1 MLKSFKMKN
10 ILFILIIFTN
20 FSFSSNPFLRR
31 NQVVEVVEKVSQS
44 VVNISAEV
52 VVKRQVSPFED
63 LFFDFFSPFSRLYK
77 YENLGTGVITNPQGI
92 IITNYHVIE
101 GAKNIKITT
110 LKGNVYNAEV
120 LGSDENSDIA
130 ILKIKGTNINL
141 PAATLGTSKDLMI
154 GESVIAIGNPM
165 GLSNTVTTG
174 VISALKRKVK
184 GESGTIYSDFI
195 QTDAAINPGNSGGP
209 LLNIL
214 GEVIGI
220 NTAIIKNAQGIGFAI
235 PIDRAKK
242 ILKDIL
248 KYGEVKPIFI
258 GISFEKETN
267 VVKSVLSV
275 SPFSSLRKGDKILMI
290 ENVEVRD
297 KSDFYSEIFNF
308 NEGEKISLKVSRGGE
323 KKEFTFTLTKPPE
336 DIGIVILKESIGI
349 LIEEVRKGLR
359 IKKVIGDSQADRIG
373 IDSGDYLLGING
385 YKTESFDDVNK
396 IIQKNLDKDS
406 LVLYIYHNY
415 ETYKITFEL

>member
-1 MLKSFKMKN
+1 MKN
-10 ILFILIIFTN
+10 ILLFLIIASN
-20 FSFSSNPFLRR
+20 LSFSSNPFLRR
-31 NQVVEVVEKVSQS
+31 NQVVEVVENTSES
-44 VVNISAEV
+44 VVNISAEKV
-52 VVKRQVSPFED
+52 MRRNVMPFED
-63 LFFDFFSPFSRLYK
+63 LFFDFFNPFPNLYK
-77 YENLGTGVITNPQGI
+77 IENLGTGVITNTSGI
-92 IITNYHVIE
+92 VITNYHVIE

-110 LKGNVYNAEV
+110 LKGDIYNAEI

-130 ILKIKGTNINL
+130 ILKIKDANKIFK
-141 PAATLGTSKDLMI
+141 AANLGTSKDLLI

-242 ILKDIL
+242 ILKDIINF
-248 KYGEVKPIFI
+248 GEVKPVFC
-258 GISFEKETN
+258 GISLEKGSN
-267 VVKSVLSV
+267 VIKNVLSL
-275 SPFSSLRKGDKILMI
+275 SPFSSLKKGDKILKVGDVDI
-290 ENVEVRD
+290 RD
-297 KSDFYSEIFNF
+297 REDFYSELFNY
-308 NEGEKISLKVSRGGE
+308 NEGDRVNLTIMRGGE
-323 KKEFTFTLTKPPE
+323 KIKISEILKKPPE
-336 DIGIVILKESIGI
+336 KIGEIILKENIGI
-349 LIEEVRKGLR
+349 LIEETRKGIK
-359 IKKVIGDSQADRIG
+359 IKKVLRASQADKIG
-373 IDSGDYLLGING
+373 IDPDDFILGING
-385 YKTESFDDVNK
+385 FKTENLEDINK

-406 LVLYIYHNY
+406 IVLYIYHSY

>member
-1 MLKSFKMKN
+1 MKKFF
-10 ILFILIIFTN
+10 IIFILGS
-20 FSFSSNPFLRR
+20 SFLYSSNPFLRK
-31 NQVVEVVEKVSQS
+31 NQVVEVVEKVSDA
-44 VVNISAEV
+44 VVNISAEKV
-52 VVKRQVSPFED
+52 IRRSVSPFDD
-63 LFFDFFSPFSRLYK
+63 LFFDFFSPFENLYK
-77 YENLGTGVITNPQGI
+77 VENLGTGVITNPSGI
-92 IITNYHVIE
+92 VITNYHVIE

-110 LKGNVYNAEV
+110 LKGEIFSAEI
-120 LGSDENSDIA
+120 LGTDENSDIA
-130 ILKIKGTNINL
+130 ILKIKDAKQNL
-141 PAATLGTSKDLMI
+141 PAATLGTSRDLMI

-248 KYGEVKPIFI
+248 KYGEVKPVFC
-258 GISFEKETN
+258 GITFEKESS
-267 VVKSVLSV
+267 VVKNVLSL
-275 SPFSSLRKGDKILMI
+275 SPFNSLRKGDKILMLN
-290 ENVEVRD
+290 NVEIRD
-297 KSDFYSEIFNF
+297 RNDFYSELYNY
-308 NEGEKISLKVSRGGE
+308 NEGEKVNIIVLRESAKR
-323 KKEFTFTLTKPPE
+323 EFSFTLSKPPE
-336 DIGIVILKESIGI
+336 NIGEIVLKESIGI
-349 LIEEVRKGLR
+349 LVEESRKGLKV
-359 IKKVIGDSQADRIG
+359 KKVLSGSQADKIG
-373 IDSGDYLLGING
+373 IDPGDFILGING
-385 YKTESFDDVNK
+385 YKTEDLLDVNK
-396 IIQKNLDKDS
+396 IILKNLDKDS
-406 LVLYIYHNY
+406 IILYVYHSY

>member
-1 MLKSFKMKN
+1 MKN
-10 ILFILIIFTN
+10 LILILVLVSN
-20 FSFSSNPFLRR
+20 YLFSSNPFLRR
-31 NQVVEVVEKVSQS
+31 NQVVEVVEKVSEA
-44 VVNISAEV
+44 VVNISAEKV
-52 VVKRQVSPFED
+52 IKRSISPFED
-63 LFFDFFSPFSRLYK
+63 LFFDFFSPFQNLYK
-77 YENLGTGVITNPQGI
+77 VENLGTGVITNPSGI

-101 GAKNIKITT
+101 GAQNIKITT
-110 LKGNVYNAEV
+110 LKGDVFSAEV
-120 LGSDENSDIA
+120 LGTDENSDLA
-130 ILKIKGTNINL
+130 ILKIKETKQNL
-141 PAATLGTSKDLMI
+141 PAAPLGTSKDLMI

-242 ILKDIL
+242 ILKDII
-248 KYGEVKPIFI
+248 KYGEVKPVFC
-258 GISFEKETN
+258 GLTFEKESN
-267 VVKSVLSV
+267 IVKNVLSV
-275 SPFSSLRKGDKILMI
+275 SPFSSIKKGDKILSI
-290 ENVEVRD
+290 NNVEIRD
-297 KSDFYSEIFNF
+297 RNDFYSEIYNY
-308 NEGEKISLKVSRGGE
+308 NEGEKVNITAIRDGA
-323 KKEFTFTLTKPPE
+323 KKEFSFTLSKPPE
-336 DIGIVILKESIGI
+336 NIGEIILKESVGI
-349 LIEEVRKGLR
+349 LVEETRKGLKV
-359 IKKVIGDSQADRIG
+359 KKVLSGSQADKIG
-373 IDSGDYLLGING
+373 IDPGDFILGING
-385 YKTESFDDVNK
+385 YKTENLKDANR

-406 LVLYIYHNY
+406 IILYIYHGY

>member
-1 MLKSFKMKN
+1 MLKFLEMKN
-10 ILFILIIFTN
+10 VFFILIIFSN
-20 FSFSSNPFLRR
+20 FSFSSNPFLRK

-52 VVKRQVSPFED
+52 VVKRQISPFDD
-63 LFFDFFSPFSRLYK
+63 LFFDFFSPYSRLYK

-110 LKGNVYNAEV
+110 LKGDVYNAEV
-120 LGSDENSDIA
+120 LGTDENSDIA
-130 ILKIKGTNINL
+130 ILKIKGTNVNL

-209 LLNIL
+209 LLNIF

-248 KYGEVKPIFI
+248 RYGEVKPIFL
-258 GISFEKETN
+258 GISFEKESN
-267 VVKSVLSV
+267 VIKNVLSI
-275 SPFSSLRKGDKILMI
+275 SPFSSLKKGDKILM
-290 ENVEVRD
+290 VEDVEIRE
-297 KSDFYSEIFNF
+297 KSDFYSELFNY
-308 NEGEKISLKVSRGGE
+308 NEGENINLQVLRNGE
-323 KKEFTFTLTKPPE
+323 KKDFSFVLKKPPE
-336 DIGIVILKESIGI
+336 EVGEIILKEAVGI
-349 LIEEVRKGLR
+349 LIEETRKGLK
-359 IKKVIGDSQADRIG
+359 IKKVISGTQADKVG

-385 YKTESFDDVNK
+385 YKTETFDDINK

-406 LVLYIYHNY
+406 IVLYIYHNY

>member
-1 MLKSFKMKN
+1 MKK
-10 ILFILIIFTN
+10 ILFFLFVFSN
-20 FSFSSNPFLRR
+20 FLFSSNPFLRK
-31 NQVVEVVEKVSQS
+31 NQVVEVVEKVSPT

-52 VVKRQVSPFED
+52 VVKREVSPFDD
-63 LFFDFFSPFSRLYK
+63 LFFDFFSPFPQLYK

-110 LKGNVYNAEV
+110 LKGDVYNADV
-120 LGSDENSDIA
+120 LGTDENSDIA
-130 ILKIKGTNINL
+130 ILKIKGGNLNL
-141 PAATLGTSKDLMI
+141 PTATLGTSKDLMI

-258 GISFEKETN
+258 GISFEKESN
-267 VVKSVLSV
+267 VVKNVLSI
-275 SPFSSLRKGDKILMI
+275 SPFSSIKKGDKILMI
-290 ENVEVRD
+290 EGVEIRD
-297 KSDFYSEIFNF
+297 RNDFYSELFNY
-308 NEGEKISLKVSRGGE
+308 NEGEKINLKILRDGE
-323 KKEFTFTLTKPPE
+323 KKDFSFTLRKPPE
-336 DIGIVILKESIGI
+336 DVGEVILKEAVGI
-349 LIEEVRKGLR
+349 LVEETRKGLK
-359 IKKVIGDSQADRIG
+359 IKKVISGSQADKIG
-373 IDSGDYLLGING
+373 IDTGDYLLGING
-385 YKTESFDDVNK
+385 YKAETFDDVNK
-396 IIQKNLDKDS
+396 IIQKNTDKDS
-406 LVLYIYHNY
+406 IVLYIYHNY

>member
-1 MLKSFKMKN
+1 MKN
-10 ILFILIIFTN
+10 ILLSLIIISN
-20 FSFSSNPFLRR
+20 LSFSSNPFLRR
-31 NQVVEVVEKVSQS
+31 NQVVEVAEKTSES
-44 VVNISAEV
+44 VVNISAEKV
-52 VVKRQVSPFED
+52 LRRSIMPFED
-63 LFFDFFSPFSRLYK
+63 LFFDFFSPSPNLYK
-77 YENLGTGVITNPQGI
+77 IENLGTGVITNASGI
-92 IITNYHVIE
+92 VITNYHVIE

-110 LKGNVYNAEV
+110 LKGEIYNAEI
-120 LGSDENSDIA
+120 LGFDENSDIA
-130 ILKIKGTNINL
+130 ILKIKDAKKAFN
-141 PAATLGTSKDLMI
+141 AANLGTSKDLLI

-242 ILKDIL
+242 ILKDII
-248 KYGEVKPIFI
+248 KYGEVKPVFC

-267 VVKSVLSV
+267 IVKNVLSL
-275 SPFSSLRKGDKILMI
+275 SPFGSLKRGDKILKVGEAEI
-290 ENVEVRD
+290 GNRE
-297 KSDFYSEIFNF
+297 DFYSELFNY
-308 NEGEKISLKVSRGGE
+308 NEGDKIDLTILRANQKIKISEV
-323 KKEFTFTLTKPPE
+323 LTKPPE
-336 DIGIVILKESIGI
+336 NIGEVILKENIGI
-349 LIEEVRKGLR
+349 LVEDTRKGVK
-359 IKKVIGDSQADRIG
+359 IKNVLKNSQADKIG
-373 IDSGDYLLGING
+373 IDPGDYILGING
-385 YKTESFDDVNK
+385 FKTENLENINK

-406 LVLYIYHNY
+406 IVLYIYHSY

>member
-1 MLKSFKMKN
+1 MKN
-10 ILFILIIFTN
+10 ILLFLIIASN
-20 FSFSSNPFLRR
+20 LSFSSNPFLRR
-31 NQVVEVVEKVSQS
+31 NQVVEVVENTSES
-44 VVNISAEV
+44 VVNISAEKV
-52 VVKRQVSPFED
+52 IRRSAMPFED
-63 LFFDFFSPFSRLYK
+63 LFFDFFNPYPNLYK
-77 YENLGTGVITNPQGI
+77 IENLGTGVITNASGI
-92 IITNYHVIE
+92 VITNYHVIE

-110 LKGNVYNAEV
+110 LKGEIYNAEV

-130 ILKIKGTNINL
+130 IIKIKDANKTFK
-141 PAATLGTSKDLMI
+141 AANLGTSKDLLI

-209 LLNIL
+209 LLNVL

-248 KYGEVKPIFI
+248 NYGEIKPVFC
-258 GISFEKETN
+258 GISFEKESN
-267 VVKSVLSV
+267 VIKNVLSL
-275 SPFSSLRKGDKILMI
+275 SPFSSLKKGDKILKVGD
-290 ENVEVRD
+290 VEIR
-297 KSDFYSEIFNF
+297 SREDFYSELFNY
-308 NEGEKISLKVSRGGE
+308 NEGDKIELTILKGGEKIKVS
-323 KKEFTFTLTKPPE
+323 KILIKPPE
-336 DIGIVILKESIGI
+336 NIGEIILKESIGV
-349 LIEEVRKGLR
+349 LVEETRKGIK
-359 IKKVIGDSQADRIG
+359 IKKVLSNSQADKIG
-373 IDSGDYLLGING
+373 IDPGDFILGING
-385 YKTESFDDVNK
+385 FKTEKIEYINK

-406 LVLYIYHNY
+406 IVLYIYHSY